1 LAVIA
6 RQARMSFDQSVERKG
21 FTRAKWTLIA
31 AVAGRPG
38 ATQRMIAEVLEVRE
52 TTAGRLIDRLCA
64 EGFLKRCENPNDRR
78 SNFVY
83 LSAASQP
90 LLEKLEDLAQL
101 HEAALFADLDAEALQ
116 ALDRLLDTMIRNLP
130 AARCLRAPAK

>member
-1 LAVIA
+1 
-6 RQARMSFDQSVERKG
+6 MSFDQSVERKG

>member
-6 RQARMSFDQSVERKG
+6 RQVRMSFDQSVERKG

-64 EGFLKRCENPNDRR
+64 EGFLRRCENPNDRR

-90 LLEKLEDLAQL
+90 LLQKLEELAQL
-101 HEAALFADLDAEALQ
+101 HEAALFADFDAEALQ
-116 ALDRLLDTMIRNLP
+116 ALDTLLGTMIRNLP
-130 AARCLRAPAK
+130 AARCPRAPAK